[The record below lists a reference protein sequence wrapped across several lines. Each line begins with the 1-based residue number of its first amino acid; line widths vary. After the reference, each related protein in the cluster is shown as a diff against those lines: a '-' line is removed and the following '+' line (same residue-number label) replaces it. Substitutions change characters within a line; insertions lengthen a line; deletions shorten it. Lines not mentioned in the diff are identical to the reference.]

1 MNEFAFSVFS
11 ERLNAKKS
19 TLKSSIPDWNMVKD
33 VENGLVA
40 NSPLQFKL
48 PDIDSEEVYAI
59 KYSNIGHILEKI
71 EELQL
76 VSYKLPL
83 SLRFSDEFEATFRNV
98 SSIRGGGTI
107 YSDSVMFGPPVLCVF
122 Y

>member
-1 MNEFAFSVFS
+1 
-11 ERLNAKKS
+11 
-19 TLKSSIPDWNMVKD
+19 MVKD

-40 NSPLQFKL
+40 NSPLQFKF
-48 PDIDSEEVYAI
+48 PDIASEEVYAI

-76 VSYKLPL
+76 VPYKLPL

-107 YSDSVMFGPPVLCVF
+107 YSTVSCLGLSYCAYSTENSNAANPTFEYPTQSFCFTVV
-122 Y
+122 